1 MMARVL
7 DASVAVAWY
16 VSESFSTS
24 ARHWQ
29 TLMLD
34 GKAALIV
41 PSLHFWE
48 VANVLR
54 THVARKLLSAPIAQ
68 EIYRLHLDAP
78 LETAEPERDMVL
90 TIALDRGMSAYDAVY
105 AALAVERDIPWLT
118 AERATKPWRASLG
131 KLVETL
137 L

>member
-1 MMARVL
+1 MMIRVL

-16 VSESFSTS
+16 VNESFSPS

-29 TLMLD
+29 TLLLD
-34 GKAALIV
+34 GKAAFII

-78 LETAEPERDMVL
+78 LETAEPERDRVL
-90 TIALDRGMSAYDAVY
+90 SMALERGMSAYDAVY
-105 AALAVERDIPWLT
+105 ATLAVEREIPWLT
-118 AERATKPWRASLG
+118 AERTTKPWHASLG
-131 KLVETL
+131 KLVEALT
-137 L
+137 